1 MILPMNESHVSAVAE
16 LEKLCFSAP
25 WSERSIATELR
36 SEWSLWLVEERDGV
50 VVAYVG
56 SQSSPPEA
64 DVMNVAVSPDFRRQG
79 IGESLMVALGE
90 ALAQKGIETLTLEVR
105 ASNEGAISLYTRLG
119 YEQVGRRPNYYTDPR
134 EDALIMRKELCHAD
148 IIR

>member
-25 WSERSIATELR
+25 WSERSIAAELK

-50 VVAYVG
+50 AVAYVG

-64 DVMNVAVSPDFRRQG
+64 DVMNVAVSPDYRRQG
-79 IGESLMVALGE
+79 IGESLMIALGE
-90 ALAQKGIETLTLEVR
+90 ALASKGIETLTLEVR
-105 ASNEGAISLYTRLG
+105 ASNEAAISLYTRLG
-119 YEQVGRRPNYYTDPR
+119 YEQVGRRPNYYMDPR
-134 EDALIMRKELCHAD
+134 EDALIMRKEL
-148 IIR
+148 

>member
-16 LEKLCFSAP
+16 IEKLCFSAP
-25 WSERSIATELR
+25 WSERSIVAELR

-50 VVAYVG
+50 VVGYVG

-64 DVMNVAVSPDFRRQG
+64 DIMNVAVSPDYRRQG
-79 IGESLMVALGE
+79 IGESLMIALGE
-90 ALAQKGIETLTLEVR
+90 ALTQKGIESLTLEVR
-105 ASNEGAISLYTRLG
+105 ASNEGAIALYSRLG
-119 YEQVGRRPNYYTDPR
+119 YEQVGCRPNYYTDPK

-148 IIR
+148 IVR

>member
-90 ALAQKGIETLTLEVR
+90 ALVQKGIETLTLEVR

>member
-1 MILPMNESHVSAVAE
+1 MILPMNETHVSAVAE

-25 WSERSIATELR
+25 WSERSIAAELR
-36 SEWSLWLVEERDGV
+36 SEWSLWLVEERDGIV
-50 VVAYVG
+50 VGYVG

-64 DVMNVAVSPDFRRQG
+64 DVMNVAVSPDYRRQG
-79 IGESLMVALGE
+79 IGESLMIALGE
-90 ALAQKGIETLTLEVR
+90 ALASKGIETLTLEVR
-105 ASNEGAISLYTRLG
+105 ASNEGAISLYNRLG
-119 YEQVGRRPNYYTDPR
+119 YEEVGRRPNYYTDPR

>member
-1 MILPMNESHVSAVAE
+1 MNESHVSAVAE